1 MNQLMAAEIA
11 AQAEILPQCV
21 EPIAKRIAAIA
32 PPTARILAAGC
43 GDSAIAPAALGEV
56 FAALGIEIAV
66 CTSMAL
72 AGFTRLKKTDT
83 VILSSISGGTRRTV
97 EAAQTARA
105 NGARVIALTCRSG
118 SLLDRAADET
128 IVLPYSPL
136 SRSTPHTL
144 DYTVTLLALTQ
155 LALEWSGRSAIE
167 VGPVLEVLPRSLDAA
182 RRRAQEIALRVTTE
196 GKLFILG
203 AGPELASAE
212 YCAAKFHEAGGLIAI
227 AAETENFVH
236 GMNFMVEPADAILAL
251 GGNAPG
257 LRRGREITDSFRDFV
272 AAAEVIVPE
281 AVAGEGWRRAF
292 GGLLSTTFV
301 LQQLCLAVADRKAL
315 AVEQPRAGRVNGA
328 RSLAIQS
335 RILTT

>member
-1 MNQLMAAEIA
+1 MNQMMAREIA

-21 EPIAKRIAAIA
+21 EPLAERIAVIRT
-32 PPTARILAAGC
+32 PTARVLAGGC

-56 FAALGIEIAV
+56 FAALGIEV
-66 CTSMAL
+66 VVRTSMAL
-72 AGFTRLKKTDT
+72 AGFTKFEKTDT

-105 NGARVIALTCRSG
+105 NGARVIAVTCNSG
-118 SLLDRAADET
+118 SLLDKAADET
-128 IVLPYSPL
+128 IILPFSPL

-155 LALEWSGRSAIE
+155 LALGWSGRPATI
-167 VGPVLEVLPRSLDAA
+167 VGPVLEFLPQSLHAA
-182 RRRAQEIALRVTTE
+182 RRRAQEIAERVTTQ

-203 AGPELASAE
+203 AGPELATAE

-236 GMNFMVEPADAILAL
+236 GMNFMVEVSDTILAL

-257 LRRGREITDSFRDFV
+257 LSRGREITDNFRDFV
-272 AAAEVIVPE
+272 AASEVLVPE
-281 AVAGEGWRRAF
+281 TSAGDDWRKAF
-292 GGLLSTTFV
+292 VSLLSTTFI
-301 LQQLCLAVADRKAL
+301 LQQLCLTVADREGLAL
-315 AVEQPRAGRVNGA
+315 EQPRAGRVNGA
-328 RSLAIQS
+328 QSLAVQS
-335 RILTT
+335 KILMT